1 MPYLT
6 QTADIQALINQI
18 ASVKTLWLD
27 TEVAD
32 WQTPNPR
39 LSLIQVLTD
48 PNDLTGDAAYILDV
62 LDKPDLVAYFVN
74 QIMANPEIEKVFHNA
89 SFDVRYLGGK
99 EQAKN
104 ITCTFKMVNKLTR
117 KHRSD
122 RLNVSNK
129 QLKTLAVE
137 LCNFSEVDKGE
148 QQSDWGQRPLTEKQ
162 LKYAKMDTV
171 YLAQV
176 HRCLLQRIQ
185 PDAVS
190 KIFDIDIDIE
200 AIDSKQPTQKSEPTS
215 FSVTKV
221 RVAFEC
227 PRLFYLGHRLGGKM
241 MFFPPGNPPKIGTQF
256 HQLADHFAFI
266 AKQEPRFQALF
277 EPEAD
282 QLNVEAIAQ
291 QLQQLFYELSFFPHL
306 QATVKTDPGKAT
318 ALYQL
323 WEGLKGL
330 IRRWAELL
338 VRNRRYCSA
347 SDVISKTLI
356 ALKPTVKHHFQLP
369 NGTQQLVQGRFD
381 SVVYDF
387 ENHRLCVVE
396 YKTYQ
401 SPDKSAQLAQA
412 ALYSYMLREKLG
424 VPIDS
429 AVYSVLPN
437 WDEISFTWDE
447 LENTVH
453 QLIPQKLQ
461 QMRQWV
467 DWEPPQ
473 PNPPSPTPHPD
484 LLCDICPQRK
494 KCQTYFDVVG
504 EVSDVVGELKNLT
517 PLPPHQGSGSLQGKG
532 EQDSPLLTPLFK
544 GGRGDREGQ
553 EQDSPPLRG
562 EGQGEGFST
571 KQPTVD
577 ADAIAKQLVA
587 TLQSFKID
595 VDCLGAA
602 VGPAFIRVK
611 LKPNLGVKVGSLL
624 KLSADLQ
631 VQLGIA
637 NPPLIAPQAGYVSVD
652 LPRPDRQVARFE
664 NYVGATHASP
674 LPLTAPVKI
683 AIGVD
688 LDGKLVEAD
697 LSDPNTCHFLV
708 GGTTGSGKSEF
719 LRSLL
724 LSLLYRHSP
733 QQLKIAL
740 VDPKRVTF
748 PEFEQMPWLLSPVV
762 KDSEDAIALMEQLVS
777 DMEQR
782 YQLFEA
788 AKCSHLDAYNQQQ
801 IQRQKPPIPRIVCIF
816 DEYADFMAEKE
827 VRNALELSIKR
838 LGAKARA
845 AGIHLIIATQRPE
858 AKVVTPIIRSN
869 LPGRVALRTA
879 READSKIVL
888 GGTQIEAAYLLGK
901 GDLLYQVG
909 AQLQRLQSLFT
920 PKIQLPE

>member
-1 MPYLT
+1 MSYLT
-6 QTADIQALINQI
+6 QAADIQVFINQI

-39 LSLIQVLTD
+39 LSLIQVLAE

-74 QIMANPEIEKVFHNA
+74 QIMANPQIEKVFHNA

-162 LKYAKMDTV
+162 IKYAKMDTV

-176 HRCLLQRIQ
+176 HRQLLERIQ
-185 PDAVS
+185 PDIVS
-190 KIFDIDIDIE
+190 KIFDTL
-200 AIDSKQPTQKSEPTS
+200 ASTSKQPTQKSEPTS

-277 EPEAD
+277 ESEAD
-282 QLNVEAIAQ
+282 QLNVDAIAQ

-473 PNPPSPTPHPD
+473 PNPPPPTPHPD

-494 KCQTYFDVVG
+494 KCQTYFDVTG
-504 EVSDVVGELKNLT
+504 EVSDVADKLEDLT
-517 PLPPHQGSGSLQGKG
+517 PQPPSLPGKG
-532 EQDSPLLTPLFK
+532 EQEPGKGGQDSPLLL
-544 GGRGDREGQ
+544 
-553 EQDSPPLRG
+553 G
-562 EGQGEGFST
+562 EGQGEGFSIE
-571 KQPTVD
+571 KPTVD
-577 ADAIAKQLVA
+577 ADVIAKQLVA

-595 VDCLGAA
+595 VEYLGAA

-652 LPRPDRQVARFE
+652 LPRPDRQVASFE
-664 NYVGATHASP
+664 DYVGATHASP
-674 LPLTAPVKI
+674 LPPTAPVKI

-748 PEFEQMPWLLSPVV
+748 PEFEQMPWLLSPIV

-782 YQLFEA
+782 YRWFEA
-788 AKCSHLDAYNQQQ
+788 AKCPHLDAYNQQL

-827 VRNALELSIKR
+827 TSKALEISIKR
-838 LGAKARA
+838 LGAMARA

-858 AKVVTPIIRSN
+858 AKVVTPLIRSN

-879 READSKIVL
+879 SVADSEIIL
-888 GGTQIEAAYLLGK
+888 GGKQTEAAYLLGK

-920 PKIQLPE
+920 PKIQLPK

>member
-6 QTADIQALINQI
+6 QAADIQVLINQI
-18 ASVKTLWLD
+18 ASAKTLWLD

-32 WQTPNPR
+32 WHTPNPR
-39 LSLIQVLTD
+39 LSLIQVLAD
-48 PNDLTGDAAYILDV
+48 SYDLTGDAAYILDV
-62 LDKPDLVAYFVN
+62 LDKPDLVVDFVN
-74 QIMANPEIEKVFHNA
+74 QIMANPNIEKVFHNA
-89 SFDVRYLGGK
+89 NFDLKFLGK
-99 EQAKN
+99 EKAQN
-104 ITCTFKMVNKLTR
+104 VTCTFEMVKKLT
-117 KHRSD
+117 KKSHPNP
-122 RLNVSNK
+122 LQVSNK

-137 LCNFSEVDKGE
+137 LCQFSNIDKEE
-148 QQSDWGQRPLTEKQ
+148 QQSDWGRRPLTEKQ
-162 LKYAKMDTV
+162 IKYAKMDTV

-176 HRCLLQRIQ
+176 HLRLLEIIQ
-185 PDAVS
+185 PDIVS
-190 KIFDIDIDIE
+190 KIFDT
-200 AIDSKQPTQKSEPTS
+200 AASDSKQPTQKSEPTS

-241 MFFPPGNPPKIGTQF
+241 MFLPPGNPPKIGIQF

-266 AKQEPRFQALF
+266 AKQEPKFQALF
-277 EPEAD
+277 EPEAE

-306 QATVKTDPGKAT
+306 QAAIKTDPGKAP
-318 ALYQL
+318 ALFQV

-338 VRNRRYCSA
+338 IRNRRYCSA
-347 SDVISKTLI
+347 SDVINKTLI

-369 NGTQQLVQGRFD
+369 DGTQQLVQGRFD

-447 LENTVH
+447 LKNTVH

-461 QMRQWV
+461 QMRQWI

-494 KCQTYFDVVG
+494 KCQTYFVVADADG
-504 EVSDVVGELKNLT
+504 EST
-517 PLPPHQGSGSLQGKG
+517 PIPSSVTPQVSLQLNASDGVEPPQPQVGPHKVTSQKQ
-532 EQDSPLLTPLFK
+532 EKEATP
-544 GGRGDREGQ
+544 
-553 EQDSPPLRG
+553 
-562 EGQGEGFST
+562 
-571 KQPTVD
+571 D
-577 ADAIAKQLVA
+577 ADEIAKHLVE
-587 TLQSFKID
+587 TLQSFKLD
-595 VDCLGAA
+595 VDYLGAA

-611 LKPNLGVKVGSLL
+611 LKPNLGVKVNSLL

-664 NYVGATHASP
+664 DYIQPKTTP
-674 LPLTAPVKI
+674 PDAPVRI

-688 LDGKLVEAD
+688 LDGKLIEAD

-748 PEFEQMPWLLSPVV
+748 PEFERMPWLLSPVV
-762 KDSEDAIALMEQLVS
+762 KDSEDAIALMEELVS

-782 YQLFEA
+782 YRWFEA
-788 AKCSHLDAYNQQQ
+788 AKCPHLDAYNQQL
-801 IQRQKPPIPRIVCIF
+801 IQRQKPPIPRTVCIF

-827 VRNALELSIKR
+827 VRSALELSIKR
-838 LGAKARA
+838 LGAMARA

-858 AKVVTPIIRSN
+858 AGVVTPIIRSN

-879 READSKIVL
+879 SEADSAIIL
-888 GGTQIEAAYLLGK
+888 GGKQTEAAYLLGK
-901 GDLLYQVG
+901 GDLLYLVS
-909 AQLQRLQSLFT
+909 AQLQRLQSLYAA
-920 PKIQLPE
+920 KIHLPG